1 MAEGVKNH
9 KLKQRAS
16 NQERKHREFKKI
28 QEKTERKFW
37 VKERTLL
44 LNLCITK
51 DWLIY
56 TYQYLFIL
64 EVTDQKEEEKR
75 GKTSNKL

>member
-1 MAEGVKNH
+1 MYY
-9 KLKQRAS
+9 
-16 NQERKHREFKKI
+16 
-28 QEKTERKFW
+28 
-37 VKERTLL
+37 
-44 LNLCITK
+44 K

-75 GKTSNKL
+75 GKTSNKLQQNFLILLLQ